1 MKFHEAANI
10 FPLLTGD
17 EYEALKQDIKDNGQ
31 LEPIWIYDNQI
42 IDGRNRY
49 RACIDLEIEPIYKIV
64 DWEVESLIGLV
75 VSLNVKRRN
84 LKKGQ
89 LAACAVEALPE
100 LEEEAEKRRHLYHGN
115 QYDGALAE
123 LIPEQQTGEAR
134 EKAAELFGVNERYIG
149 DAKNIKQEA
158 PEIFEQLKSG
168 ELSIP
173 EAKKAVR
180 SAEDRQKIY
189 NYGEPITQQE
199 LTGNYLSLGMAVVC
213 RAIEEA
219 AECGGNKEP
228 IFWLLDA
235 DCRAYCEALKVPHG
249 LIEDWIKSGCSTMPI
264 HKKLISVLEERA
276 CYG

>member
-89 LAACAVEALPE
+89 LAACAVEALPMFEKGQGYRSDLE
-100 LEEEAEKRRHLYHGN
+100 LDQLVVRSSEKVSM
-115 QYDGALAE
+115 
-123 LIPEQQTGEAR
+123 
-134 EKAAELFGVNERYIG
+134 LFGVNRQYID
-149 DAKNIKQEA
+149 DAKRLKQLA